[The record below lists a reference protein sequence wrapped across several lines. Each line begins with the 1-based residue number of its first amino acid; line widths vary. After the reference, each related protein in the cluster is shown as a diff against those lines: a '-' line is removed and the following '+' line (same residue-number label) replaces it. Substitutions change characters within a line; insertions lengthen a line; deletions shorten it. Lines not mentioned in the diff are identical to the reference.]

1 MAGGTPGSFRRTLTC
16 SRSDDAADCCG
27 VRDLLARSLTRMR
40 PLRGCSSLLGW
51 EVVLWFQQVWWRLS
65 GAYGVVWCGDSTVD
79 QLSRCHSAEGCVQP
93 YVRALSLRCYVG
105 VRLYAYSRLLYVWC
119 VRWAAFNTSLRRS
132 RSLVLRN
139 CSRAHRARVYLTP
152 ARHLVS
158 SGSHRGFGPVA
169 LRALIH

>member
-40 PLRGCSSLLGW
+40 PLRRAARLFWGGR
-51 EVVLWFQQVWWRLS
+51 WFCGFNRCG
-65 GAYGVVWCGDSTVD
+65 GASRALTVWCGVVI
-79 QLSRCHSAEGCVQP
+79 QLSINCPDVTQRKGA

-132 RSLVLRN
+132 RSLVLRHWR
-139 CSRAHRARVYLTP
+139 SRAHRARVSP
-152 ARHLVS
+152 RHLVS